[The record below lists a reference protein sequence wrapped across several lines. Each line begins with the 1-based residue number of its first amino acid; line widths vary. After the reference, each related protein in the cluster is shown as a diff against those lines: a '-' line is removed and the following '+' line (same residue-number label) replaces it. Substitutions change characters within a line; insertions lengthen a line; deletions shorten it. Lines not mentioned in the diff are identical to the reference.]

1 MKVSFESFELYIRF
15 KWVIIAFLAVGTAL
29 ENALGTIGGI
39 TAYASYLGLLIS
51 AAMNFTLQLMVK
63 RKKVPAAFPYF
74 SLLLDLLI
82 LDMGLYLYGGPETI
96 WWFLPVFVIFFAG
109 YLFTMP
115 VAHLYATLAILISA
129 AIFSLEQHGLIPHF
143 SFYGT
148 PSLHWK
154 DSLYINNYVS
164 GLILLYLSV
173 AFISGYLNQLSLRS
187 SNQLEQSLKGSEEAR
202 SELESSRKI
211 LKEDMAKLKVV
222 DRMKTEF
229 LSMVSHELRTP
240 MTPIKGYLTLISSGK
255 FGALSP
261 EQKNALNIIADQS
274 EHLHSVIGSILDL
287 SRIELGK
294 PVPVNKTP
302 VYLKP
307 LIGETVEAMKIKARE
322 QGLALVVEGAAVPK
336 IMADP
341 IMLKRVLANLIG
353 NALKFTP
360 RGGEIKI
367 RACVEDSSVRVE
379 VVDNGI
385 GIARENLDK
394 VFEKFY
400 QVDAS
405 STRAVSGMGMGLPIA
420 KELVELH
427 GGKIWGES
435 EGLGRGSR
443 FIFTLP
449 VI

>member
-15 KWVIIAFLAVGTAL
+15 KWAIIAFLAVGTAL

-51 AAMNFTLQLMVK
+51 AAVNFTLQLMVK
-63 RKKVPAAFPYF
+63 RRKMPAAFPYF
-74 SLLLDLLI
+74 ALLLDLLI
-82 LDMGLYLYGGPETI
+82 LDTGLYLYGGPETI

-115 VAHLYATLAILISA
+115 VAHLYATLAVLIST
-129 AIFSLEQHGLIPHF
+129 AIFSLEQYGLIPHF

-148 PSLHWK
+148 SSLHWK
-154 DSLYINNYVS
+154 DSLYINNYAS
-164 GLILLYLSV
+164 ALILLYFSA
-173 AFISGYLNQLSLRS
+173 AFISGYLNQLSLKS
-187 SNQLEQSLKGSEEAR
+187 SNQLEQSLKESEAAR
-202 SELESSRKI
+202 TELEQSRKI

-261 EQKNALNIIADQS
+261 EQKSALNIIADQS

-294 PVPVNKTP
+294 PVPVNKILVSIKT
-302 VYLKP
+302 
-307 LIGETVEAMKIKARE
+307 LIEETVEAMRIKARE
-322 QGLALVVEGAAVPK
+322 QGLALAVEGAKAPK

-341 IMLKRVLANLIG
+341 IMLKRVLANLID

-367 RACVEDSSVRVE
+367 RAFADDSSIRVE
-379 VVDNGI
+379 VADNGI
-385 GIARENLDK
+385 GIPREHLEK
-394 VFEKFY
+394 IFEKFY

-405 STRAVSGMGMGLPIA
+405 STRAAGGMGMGLPIA
-420 KELVELH
+420 RELVELH
-427 GGKIWGES
+427 GGKLWAES
-435 EGLGRGSR
+435 EGLGKGSK

-449 VI
+449 VV